1 MNPWMELLLALLQ
14 GLTEP
19 LPISSSGHLVIAQ
32 SWFGVGEP
40 SLAFEAFVNLGSVF
54 GVLLY
59 YRAFLYQ
66 LLQEALRGVK
76 ERKMNDALRFLLQ
89 VGFASIPAG
98 LVGVLFAGPIA
109 LVFSSVRAVGAMLL
123 LTGVLLTVVSKVMT
137 QTNDTISNLDAG
149 VVGVAQAFALIPG
162 LSRSGLTT
170 MAALVRGVEFK
181 AALRFSLMMYLPISL
196 AAGAWSV
203 VQSTD
208 VFRISWVSGLSL
220 VIAGVATYAVIGL
233 YTTLVEQ
240 RRLLWFAYYCL
251 LAGLLV
257 VVIG

>member
-1 MNPWMELLLALLQ
+1 MNAWMELLLALLQ

-19 LPISSSGHLVIAQ
+19 LPISSSGHLVVAQ

-40 SLAFEAFVNLGSVF
+40 SLAFEAFVNLGSVV

-59 YRAFLYQ
+59 YRAFLLQ
-66 LLQEALRGVK
+66 VLQEAVRGLS
-76 ERKMNDALRFLLQ
+76 ERKMNEALRFLLQ
-89 VGFASIPAG
+89 VGVASIPAG
-98 LVGVLFAGPIA
+98 LVGVLFASSIA
-109 LVFSSVRAVGAMLL
+109 AVFSSVRAVGLMLL
-123 LTGVLLTVVSKVMT
+123 VTGVLLTVVSRFMT
-137 QTNDTISNLDAG
+137 QTNHTISNRDAG

-170 MAALVRGVEFK
+170 MAALFRGVEFK
-181 AALRFSLMMYLPISL
+181 AALRFSLMMYIPISL

-208 VFRISWVSGLSL
+208 VFIISWVSGLSL
-220 VIAGVATYAVIGL
+220 FIAGVATYLVIGW

-240 RRLLWFAYYCL
+240 RRLIWFAYYCL
-251 LAGLLV
+251 MAGLLV